1 MKKDLFTDGVSYIDV
16 DVVERLLQI
25 EQDMERKRLRS
36 RRARLLLI
44 PAAALVVLL
53 VCMTLVIIPFIPKN
67 LDIAYEPSEGSP
79 GNVWVYY
86 VGENGKQQ
94 RELVKQPAGA
104 QNMFASWQHLNTVD
118 EQVQLLTYE
127 VTTEP
132 MAGTT
137 VVPDTLWEFLMQQLG
152 KREEQTIVTATLS
165 AGITSCENYDALI
178 DSLIQTIAKYAG
190 VSTEQVRILIDGE
203 QVAIVGGLQFYHSL
217 QGGGPVVAELGTTLE
232 ITVGVTNISNQIIE
246 YDFYSI
252 DYWYVDAL
260 LTMDGTARIMHE
272 DFHILDEYPET
283 VIDPGASREIP
294 YKFIIPEQATCGVY
308 DLVIW
313 SGEQTFTFENAV
325 QIVEPLNVPGVTATE
340 FHEFLMKYGF
350 VTVDVSEFRSA
361 VAQLTYHSGKGM
373 FDILTPARI
382 DYAEGYSGEEY
393 GSDLFAYGYLTEPN
407 GSSNNYFIGLVL
419 PDDMRLPH
427 GISPDDR
434 LIDSLY
440 KMGVDADTAQDTV
453 ERAQKLFE
461 GEQLAL
467 GNELFGFYIT
477 RNSYGEYVILYSFIA
492 APVAE
497 GAGPP
502 EYSLEIIYSEAN
514 MTFTCFRVMAGYEGY
529 STDAFTAPIKVTPYN
544 LSYVTRELSQE
555 DAETLMKIFNN
566 GTWRSGNVDAKCD
579 YQITSAGKTYSY
591 SSQTGVLMN
600 SASSLRLS
608 EEDRNTVNEIVTVG
622 NYQPSFSS
630 IKLSEINK
638 IVSLPTSV
646 DSKIIKALNN
656 AEWCDGTLE
665 LASMLEFVC
674 DGTMVSYSDGT
685 FYTTTH
691 YWVADGYTKDI
702 TNALYQAI
710 VGVRSG
716 QYDSIC
722 YYADSYFGHSD
733 AVDEKL
739 QGTVNFSMNI
749 NPQFLDD
756 VLYVSSS
763 SISSTFGDIV
773 DCSKADQGVLVTVNG
788 HYFEKIT
795 EFDPDFS
802 QGDVIL
808 TPYGQPPVEASE
820 EDAQKLREI
829 FARAEFEYCFGDH
842 AALYET
848 TIKIGGY
855 TVAYLSSW
863 GDAKIGDWKATLSEQ
878 DCADVAKILGGYI
891 YDE

>member
-1 MKKDLFTDGVSYIDV
+1 MKKQLFTDGVSYIDV
-16 DVVERLLQI
+16 DAVERLLQI

-67 LDIAYEPSEGSP
+67 LDLAYVPSEGSP

-94 RELVKQPAGA
+94 RELVKQPGGA
-104 QNMFASWQHLNTVD
+104 QNMFASWQYLNSVD
-118 EQVQLLTYE
+118 EQVQLLDYA

-132 MAGTT
+132 VEGTG

-165 AGITSCENYDALI
+165 AGITAYENQDALI
-178 DSLIQTIAKYAG
+178 ESLKQTLAKYAG
-190 VSTEQVRILIDGE
+190 VSPEQVRILIDGE
-203 QVAIVGGLQFYHSL
+203 QIGIAGTLQFYHSL
-217 QGGGPVVAELGTTLE
+217 QGGSATIVAGGTLE
-232 ITVGVTNISNQIIE
+232 ITVGMTNVSDRNIE
-246 YDFYSI
+246 FTGSWSAFAPSAI
-252 DYWYVDAL
+252 
-260 LTMDGTARIMHE
+260 LTMGNTALITHE
-272 DFHILDEYPET
+272 DFPMTEEYQKY
-283 VIDPGASREIP
+283 VLAPGESREIT
-294 YKFIIPEQATCGVY
+294 YTFLIPEQATCGTY
-308 DLVIW
+308 DLIV
-313 SGEQTFTFENAV
+313 SFGEQSFTFEDAV
-325 QIVEPLNVPGVTATE
+325 QVFVSEFVLGVSATE
-340 FHEFLMKYGF
+340 FHEFLIKYGF

-373 FDILTPARI
+373 FDILTPAPI

-393 GSDLFAYGYLTEPN
+393 GSDLFSYGYLTEPN

-419 PDDMRLPH
+419 PDDMRLPC

-467 GNELFGFYIT
+467 GNEFFDFYIT

-555 DAETLMKIFNN
+555 DAKTLAQIFNN
-566 GTWRSGNVDAKCD
+566 GTWRSGNVDAKFD

-591 SSQTGVLMN
+591 SASAGILQG
-600 SASSLRLS
+600 SASYLSLS
-608 EEDRNTVNEIVTVG
+608 EEECRTVNEIITVG

-702 TNALYQAI
+702 TNALLQAI
-710 VGVRSG
+710 AGLRSE

-722 YYADSYFGHSD
+722 YYADTYFGHSD

-808 TPYGQPPVEASE
+808 TPYGQPPAEVSE

-829 FARAEFEYCFGDH
+829 FARAEFAYCYGDH

-848 TIKIGGY
+848 TIEIGGY
-855 TVAYLSSW
+855 SIAYLSSW

-891 YDE
+891 YVE

>member
-1 MKKDLFTDGVSYIDV
+1 MKKQLFTDAVSYIDV
-16 DVVERLLQI
+16 DAVERLLQI

-67 LDIAYEPSEGSP
+67 LDISYEPSEGLP
-79 GNVWVYY
+79 ENVWVYY
-86 VGENGKQQ
+86 VRENGKQK

-104 QNMFASWQHLNTVD
+104 QNMFASWQHLNELD
-118 EQVQLLTYE
+118 GQVQLLNYS

-132 MAGTT
+132 MAGAT
-137 VVPDTLWEFLMQQLG
+137 VEPNTLLEFLQQLG
-152 KREEQTIVTATLS
+152 KRDEQTIVTATLS

-190 VSTEQVRILIDGE
+190 VSPEQVRILIDGE
-203 QVAIVGGLQFYHSL
+203 QIGIAGSLQFYHSL

-246 YDFYSI
+246 YDFDSI

-260 LTMDGTARIMHE
+260 LIMDGTARIMHE
-272 DFHILDEYPET
+272 DFYILDEYPET

-407 GSSNNYFIGLVL
+407 GTSNNYFIGLAL
-419 PDDMRLPH
+419 PDYMRLPH

-440 KMGVDADTAQDTV
+440 KMGVYANTAQDTV
-453 ERAQKLFE
+453 ERAQKLSE

-467 GNELFGFYIT
+467 GNEFFDFYIT

-502 EYSLEIIYSEAN
+502 EYSLEIIYSKAN

-529 STDAFTAPIKVTPYN
+529 STDAFTAPIQVTPYDMP
-544 LSYVTRELSQE
+544 YVSRELSQE
-555 DAETLMKIFNN
+555 DSEILLQIFNN
-566 GTWRSGNVDAKCD
+566 GTWRSGNVDAKFD

-591 SSQTGVLMN
+591 SASAGVLMS
-600 SASSLRLS
+600 SASYLSLS
-608 EEDRNTVNEIVTVG
+608 EAECRTVNEIITVG

-685 FYTTTH
+685 FYTATH
-691 YWVADGYTKDI
+691 YWNADSYTKDI

-763 SISSTFGDIV
+763 KIASTFGDIV
-773 DCSKADQGVLVTVNG
+773 DCSKAEKGVLVTING
-788 HYFEKIT
+788 YYFERIT

-842 AALYET
+842 TALYET
-848 TIKIGGY
+848 TIEIGGY

-878 DCADVAKILGGYI
+878 DCAAVAGILGGYI
-891 YDE
+891 YVE

>member
-16 DVVERLLQI
+16 DAVERLLQI

-36 RRARLLLI
+36 KRARLLLI
-44 PAAALVVLL
+44 PAAALVALL
-53 VCMTLVIIPFIPKN
+53 VCVSLAMIPFIPKN
-67 LDIAYEPSEGSP
+67 LDIAYEPSEGLP

-94 RELVKQPAGA
+94 RELVKQPAGT
-104 QNMFASWQHLNTVD
+104 QNMFASWQHLNELD
-118 EQVQLLTYE
+118 GQVQLLNYS

-137 VVPDTLWEFLMQQLG
+137 VEPNTLLEFLQQLG

-190 VSTEQVRILIDGE
+190 VSPEQVRILIDGE
-203 QVAIVGGLQFYHSL
+203 QF
-217 QGGGPVVAELGTTLE
+217 
-232 ITVGVTNISNQIIE
+232 SNMP
-246 YDFYSI
+246 D
-252 DYWYVDAL
+252 
-260 LTMDGTARIMHE
+260 
-272 DFHILDEYPET
+272 
-283 VIDPGASREIP
+283 
-294 YKFIIPEQATCGVY
+294 
-308 DLVIW
+308 
-313 SGEQTFTFENAV
+313 
-325 QIVEPLNVPGVTATE
+325 VTATE
-340 FHEFLMKYGF
+340 FHEFLIKYGF

-407 GSSNNYFIGLVL
+407 GTSNNYFIGLVL

-440 KMGVDADTAQDTV
+440 KMGVDANTAQDTV
-453 ERAQKLFE
+453 ERAQKLSE

-467 GNELFGFYIT
+467 GNEFFDFYIT

-502 EYSLEIIYSEAN
+502 EYSLEIIYSKAN

-555 DAETLMKIFNN
+555 DAKTLAQIFNN
-566 GTWRSGNVDAKCD
+566 GTWRSGNVDAKFD

-591 SSQTGVLMN
+591 SSSTGVLMG

-608 EEDRNTVNEIVTVG
+608 EEERRTVNEIITVG

-630 IKLSEINK
+630 IKLSESNK
-638 IVSLPTSV
+638 LVDLPVSVAP
-646 DSKIIKALNN
+646 KIINALNN
-656 AEWCDGTLE
+656 AEWRDGTLE

-685 FYTTTH
+685 FFTTTH
-691 YWVADGYTKDI
+691 YWVAGGYTKDI

-716 QYDSIC
+716 QYDSVC

-763 SISSTFGDIV
+763 KIASTFGDIV
-773 DCSKADQGVLVTVNG
+773 DCSKADQGVLVTING

-829 FARAEFEYCFGDH
+829 FARAEFTYCYGDH

-848 TIKIGGY
+848 TIEIGGY

-863 GDAKIGDWKATLSEQ
+863 GEAKIGDWKATLSEQ
-878 DCADVAKILGGYI
+878 DCAAVAGILGGYI
-891 YDE
+891 YVE

>member
-16 DVVERLLQI
+16 DAVERLLQI

-36 RRARLLLI
+36 KRARLLLI
-44 PAAALVVLL
+44 PAAALVALL

-94 RELVKQPAGA
+94 RELVKQPGGA
-104 QNMFASWQHLNTVD
+104 QNMFASWQHLNLVD
-118 EQVQLLTYE
+118 EQVQLLNYE

-165 AGITSCENYDALI
+165 AGITAYENQDALI
-178 DSLIQTIAKYAG
+178 RSLIQTIAKYAG
-190 VSTEQVRILIDGE
+190 VSPEQVRILIDGE
-203 QVAIVGGLQFYHSL
+203 QF
-217 QGGGPVVAELGTTLE
+217 
-232 ITVGVTNISNQIIE
+232 SNMP
-246 YDFYSI
+246 D
-252 DYWYVDAL
+252 
-260 LTMDGTARIMHE
+260 
-272 DFHILDEYPET
+272 
-283 VIDPGASREIP
+283 
-294 YKFIIPEQATCGVY
+294 
-308 DLVIW
+308 
-313 SGEQTFTFENAV
+313 
-325 QIVEPLNVPGVTATE
+325 VTATE
-340 FHEFLMKYGF
+340 FHEFLIKYGF

-407 GSSNNYFIGLVL
+407 GTSNNYFIGLVL

-453 ERAQKLFE
+453 ERAQKLSE

-502 EYSLEIIYSEAN
+502 EYSLEIIYSKAN

-529 STDAFTAPIKVTPYN
+529 SSDAFTAPIQVTPYDMP
-544 LSYVTRELSQE
+544 YVSRELSQE
-555 DAETLMKIFNN
+555 DSEILLQIFNN
-566 GTWRSGNVDAKCD
+566 GAWRSGGVDAKFD

-591 SSQTGVLMN
+591 SA
-600 SASSLRLS
+600 SAGILQGGASYLSLS
-608 EEDRNTVNEIVTVG
+608 EEECRTVNEIITVG

-685 FYTTTH
+685 FFTTTH
-691 YWVADGYTKDI
+691 YWVAGGYTKDI
-702 TNALYQAI
+702 TNALLQAI
-710 VGVRSG
+710 AGLRSE

-722 YYADSYFGHSD
+722 YYADTYFGHSD

-763 SISSTFGDIV
+763 KIASTFGDIV
-773 DCSKADQGVLVTVNG
+773 DCSKADQGVLVTING

-808 TPYGQPPVEASE
+808 TPYGQPPVEVSE

-829 FARAEFEYCFGDH
+829 FSRAEFAYCYGDH

-848 TIKIGGY
+848 TIEIGGY

-878 DCADVAKILGGYI
+878 DCAAVAGILGGYI
-891 YDE
+891 YVE

>member
-16 DVVERLLQI
+16 DAVERLLQI

-36 RRARLLLI
+36 KRARLLLI
-44 PAAALVVLL
+44 PAAALVALL
-53 VCMTLVIIPFIPKN
+53 VCVSLAMIPFIPKN
-67 LDIAYEPSEGSP
+67 LDIAYEPSEGLP

-104 QNMFASWQHLNTVD
+104 QNMFASWQHLNELD
-118 EQVQLLTYE
+118 GQVQLLNYS

-132 MAGTT
+132 MAGAT
-137 VVPDTLWEFLMQQLG
+137 VEPNTLLEFLQQLG
-152 KREEQTIVTATLS
+152 KRDEQTIVTATLS

-190 VSTEQVRILIDGE
+190 VSPEQVRILIDGE
-203 QVAIVGGLQFYHSL
+203 QF
-217 QGGGPVVAELGTTLE
+217 
-232 ITVGVTNISNQIIE
+232 SNMP
-246 YDFYSI
+246 D
-252 DYWYVDAL
+252 
-260 LTMDGTARIMHE
+260 
-272 DFHILDEYPET
+272 
-283 VIDPGASREIP
+283 
-294 YKFIIPEQATCGVY
+294 
-308 DLVIW
+308 
-313 SGEQTFTFENAV
+313 
-325 QIVEPLNVPGVTATE
+325 VTATE
-340 FHEFLMKYGF
+340 FHEFLIKYGF

-407 GSSNNYFIGLVL
+407 GTSNNYFIGLAL

-440 KMGVDADTAQDTV
+440 KMGVDANTAQDTV
-453 ERAQKLFE
+453 ERAQKLSE

-467 GNELFGFYIT
+467 GNEFFDFYIT

-497 GAGPP
+497 GAGSP
-502 EYSLEIIYSEAN
+502 EYTLEIIYSKAN

-529 STDAFTAPIKVTPYN
+529 STDAFTAPIQVTPYDMP
-544 LSYVTRELSQE
+544 YVSRELSQE
-555 DAETLMKIFNN
+555 DSEILLQIFNN
-566 GTWRSGNVDAKCD
+566 GAWRSGGVDAKFD

-591 SSQTGVLMN
+591 SASAGILQG
-600 SASSLRLS
+600 SASYLSLS
-608 EEDRNTVNEIVTVG
+608 EEECRTVNGIITVG

-763 SISSTFGDIV
+763 KIASTFGDIV

-788 HYFEKIT
+788 HYFERIT

-829 FARAEFEYCFGDH
+829 FSRAEFEYCFGDH

-878 DCADVAKILGGYI
+878 DCAAVAEILGGYI
-891 YDE
+891 YVE

>member
-1 MKKDLFTDGVSYIDV
+1 MKKQLFTDGVSHIDV

-25 EQDMERKRLRS
+25 EQQMERKRLQSKRM
-36 RRARLLLI
+36 RLLLI
-44 PAAALVVLL
+44 PAAALVALL

-67 LDIAYEPSEGSP
+67 LDIAYEPSEGLP

-86 VGENGKQQ
+86 VNENGKQK
-94 RELVKQPAGA
+94 RDLVKQPGGA

-118 EQVQLLTYE
+118 EQVQLLNYE

-132 MAGTT
+132 MTGAT

-165 AGITSCENYDALI
+165 AGITAYENQDALI
-178 DSLIQTIAKYAG
+178 RSLIQTIAKYAG
-190 VSTEQVRILIDGE
+190 VSPEQVRILIDGE
-203 QVAIVGGLQFYHSL
+203 QIAIVGGLQFYHSL
-217 QGGGPVVAELGTTLE
+217 QGDSAIIVVGSTLK
-232 ITVGVTNISNQIIE
+232 ITVGMTNVSDQNI
-246 YDFYSI
+246 DFTGSWSAFAPSAI
-252 DYWYVDAL
+252 
-260 LTMDGTARIMHE
+260 LTMGNTALITHE
-272 DFHILDEYPET
+272 DFPMTEEYQKY
-283 VIDPGASREIP
+283 VLAPGESREITYTFP
-294 YKFIIPEQATCGVY
+294 VPEQAVRGEY
-308 DLVIW
+308 DLLVTF
-313 SGEQTFTFENAV
+313 GEQDFVFEKAV
-325 QIVEPLNVPGVTATE
+325 HVIGEYLAPTDVVAE
-340 FHEFLMKYGF
+340 FHEFLSIYGF

-373 FDILTPARI
+373 FDILTPAPI

-393 GSDLFAYGYLTEPN
+393 GSDLFSYGYLTEPN
-407 GSSNNYFIGLVL
+407 GTSNNYFIGLVL
-419 PDDMRLPH
+419 PDDMRLPC

-440 KMGVDADTAQDTV
+440 KMGVDANTAQDIV
-453 ERAQKLFE
+453 QKAQNLSE

-467 GNELFGFYIT
+467 GGFFDFYIT

-502 EYSLEIIYSEAN
+502 EYTLEIIYSKAN

-544 LSYVTRELSQE
+544 LSYITRELSQE
-555 DAETLMKIFNN
+555 DAITLAQIFNN
-566 GTWRSGNVDAKCD
+566 GTWRSGNVDAKFD

-591 SSQTGVLMN
+591 SSSTGVLMG

-608 EEDRNTVNEIVTVG
+608 EEERRTVNEIITVG

-630 IKLSEINK
+630 IKLSESNK
-638 IVSLPTSV
+638 IVPLPTSV
-646 DSKIIKALNN
+646 DSIIVKALNN
-656 AEWCDGTLE
+656 ATWHDGTLA
-665 LASMLEFVC
+665 LAGTLEFTC

-685 FYTTTH
+685 FFTTTH
-691 YWVADGYTKDI
+691 YWNADNYTKDI
-702 TNALYQAI
+702 TNAFHQAI
-710 VGVRSG
+710 VGLRSE
-716 QYDSIC
+716 QYDSII
-722 YYADSYFGHSD
+722 YYADTYFGHSD

-739 QGTVNFSMNI
+739 QGTVSFSMNI
-749 NPQFLDD
+749 NPQWLED
-756 VLYVSSS
+756 VLYASSS

-808 TPYGQPPVEASE
+808 TPYAQLPVEASE

-829 FARAEFEYCFGDH
+829 FARAEFAYCYGDH
-842 AALYET
+842 CALYET
-848 TIKIGGY
+848 TIEIGGY
-855 TVAYLSSW
+855 SIAYLSSW
-863 GDAKIGDWKATLSEQ
+863 GEAKIGDWKATLSEQ
-878 DCADVAKILGGYI
+878 DCAAVAGILGGYI
-891 YDE
+891 YVE